1 MTGAL
6 RSLVYYPGHLGRDA
20 VTPIPRR
27 SAKIVWD
34 RPVRRVPEP
43 EATSLVERGGF
54 FRALERDEARDRFG
68 LSEAALEELLAA
80 GALRLAPFRDREET
94 RFVVVL
100 DRPTVAALTQA
111 ALSNL
116 ETAAATAAPLER

>member
-1 MTGAL
+1 MTAAL

-54 FRALERDEARDRFG
+54 FRALERDEARARFG
-68 LSEAALEELLAA
+68 LSDAALDDLLAA
-80 GALRLAPFRDREET
+80 GALRLAPFVDREET

-100 DRPTVAALTQA
+100 DRPTLAALTTR
-111 ALSNL
+111 STS
-116 ETAAATAAPLER
+116 ETAAAPAAPLER